1 MAKVLVNTNISKFDN
16 IPMIALRGVVLFP
29 EMTLRFDVSRQ
40 KSVAALQ
47 HVADSDQQLI
57 FLTAQ
62 ISAEVQNPHKED
74 IYEIGTVGKIKQ
86 IIKTAPESYAVLV
99 EGIVRAKINSYVQN
113 KPFFTV
119 NVERIVEKA
128 PLRNTTAGEALVRT
142 AHRIFSEFFEL
153 NDNTAREILTSAIS
167 KNQPGVLSDFIASNS
182 MMPFEEQQ
190 AILEEKS
197 HITRLKR
204 VISFLAHQNSVLKLE
219 NEIEDKV
226 RVSMDKNQRDYFL
239 KEQLRTISEEL
250 GEESEMDEF
259 LDYKKRIKELKVAP
273 EIIEK
278 LEKEALKLVKMPLGS
293 QEATIIRN
301 YLDCCL
307 DLPWGISVSKIHTIA
322 QMKAILDKDHYG
334 LQKVKDRILEHLA
347 VELLS
352 PDIKGQVICLVGPP
366 GTGKSSVARSI
377 ARAGGRNFATISLG
391 GVRDE
396 ADIRGHR
403 KTYVGAMPGR
413 VINALIAAKSNNP
426 VILLDEID
434 KLGNDYRGDPS
445 SALLELLDAEQNNAF
460 VDHFIELP
468 FDLSSVLFITTAN
481 YYENI
486 PEPLR
491 DRMEI
496 INLTSYTREEKRN
509 IAKIHLIPKQL
520 KKHGLKKPQLNISDE
535 AVNAIIDNYT
545 REAGVR
551 ELEREIAAVCR
562 KTALAIASGE
572 TVKVNVKAA
581 NLDKYLGPARFKPDV
596 AVDNEIG
603 VATGLAWT
611 AIGGDTLQIEV
622 SVLEGS
628 GKLELT
634 GSLGDVMKESA
645 RAAVSY
651 IRSASDKLSVDKEF
665 YKNKDIHIHVPEGA
679 VPKDGPSAGITIT
692 TALVS
697 ALSGKPVRKNLAMTG
712 EMTLRGRVLPIG
724 GLKEKAMAAYRMGM
738 KTVLIPEENKP
749 DLYEIDK
756 AVKDSL
762 EFIPVK
768 HIDEVLSQALVTVN

>member
-47 HVADSDQQLI
+47 HVSEGDQQLI
-57 FLTAQ
+57 FLAAQ
-62 ISAEVQNPHKED
+62 ENAEVQNPRKED
-74 IYEIGTVGKIKQ
+74 IFQIGTIGKIKQ
-86 IIKTAPESYAVLV
+86 IVKTTPDSYAVLV
-99 EGIVRAKINSYVQN
+99 EGILRAKITDYVQM
-113 KPFFTV
+113 KPFFSA

-128 PLRNTTAGEALVRT
+128 PLRNTTTGEALVRT
-142 AHRIFSEFFEL
+142 AQRIFSEYFEL
-153 NDNTAREILTSAIS
+153 NDNTAREILMSALA
-167 KNQPGVLSDFIASNS
+167 KTQPGVLSDFIASNS

-197 HITRLKR
+197 HISRLKR
-204 VISFLAHQNSVLKLE
+204 VISLLSHQNSVLKLE

-250 GEESEMDEF
+250 GEESEMDEYM
-259 LDYKKRIKELKVAP
+259 DYKTRIKALRVSP
-273 EIIEK
+273 EISEK

-307 DLPWGISVSKIHTIA
+307 DLPWNISVSKKHTIE

-413 VINALIAAKSNNP
+413 LINALISAKSNNP

-468 FDLSSVLFITTAN
+468 FDLSNVLFITTAN

-496 INLTSYTREEKRN
+496 ISLTSYTREEKRN
-509 IAKIHLIPKQL
+509 IAKLHLIPKQL
-520 KKHGLKKPQLNISDE
+520 KKHGLKKTQLTINDN

-551 ELEREIAAVCR
+551 ELEREIAAICR

-572 TVKVNVKAA
+572 TAKVGVKSE
-581 NLDKYLGPARFKPDV
+581 NLDKYLGPAKFKPDM
-596 AVDNEIG
+596 AVDNEVG

-651 IRSASDKLSVDKEF
+651 IRSACDKLGVDKEF
-665 YKNKDIHIHVPEGA
+665 YKTKDLHIHVPEGA

-749 DLYEIDK
+749 DLFEIDK
-756 AVKDSL
+756 AVKDAL

-768 HIDEVLSQALVTVN
+768 HIDEVLVQALVSEN